1 MVEGGVMIH
10 GRDQLAII
18 DEHIATAQN
27 GVESISRRLED
38 NSRHLTEIRNQTA
51 EEFRRL
57 RRRGR
62 IPGHLR
68 RRRWRRHRRRRF
80 SDRGRILMA
89 RKEGETSVRGKIIS
103 TAKTKPARD

>member
-18 DEHIATAQN
+18 DEHIAAVQN

-57 RRRGR
+57 RRRG
-62 IPGHLR
+62 
-68 RRRWRRHRRRRF
+68 RRHRRRRF